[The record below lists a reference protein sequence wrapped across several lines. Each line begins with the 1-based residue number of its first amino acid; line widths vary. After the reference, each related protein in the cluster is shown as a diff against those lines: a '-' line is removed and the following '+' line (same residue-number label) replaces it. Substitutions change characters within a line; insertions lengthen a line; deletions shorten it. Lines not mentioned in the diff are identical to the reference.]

1 MRHELTKQGLMRKWP
16 FIILIV
22 GIIGLVLAF
31 IIGQFLPSMRT
42 TTSDIAVNIND
53 PATIKHGEY
62 VARTADCIACHTTL
76 DGEDFA
82 GGLPMLTPLGAI
94 YSTNITPDKETGI
107 GNYSLVDFTNAVK
120 HGVAPGNKALYPAMP
135 YPSYQIMP
143 DEDMAAMYAYFMS
156 EVKAVNEPNIKSELP
171 PVANWRWPL
180 AYWQALFAPK
190 REFVPEASDTV
201 LARGQYLV
209 EGPGHCGSCHT
220 GRGIGFQ
227 EIALTN
233 ADSEEYLSGAVIDGW
248 RAKSIRGEHRG
259 LATWNVEDLNLFF
272 KTGRTD
278 TTAAFGAMAEVVE
291 HSTQYMTDSDLNAMS
306 SYLKTLSPAPNK
318 EVTLPVKK
326 DVTTDKL
333 LAGNYDSRGA
343 LLYVEYCT
351 VCHRADGKG
360 VPRIFP
366 ALDGNSA
373 VFSKNADSV
382 LQITLGG
389 GRMPDTPHDRMAFTM
404 PEFTNLA
411 DADVAEVVNYVRNS
425 WTNQA
430 PEITVTDVVK
440 MRAFLAKKP
449 KTGTDIAPNLSVDSA
464 NSINTVAQGA
474 K

>member
-1 MRHELTKQGLMRKWP
+1 MRSELMKKWP
-16 FIILIV
+16 MIILIV
-22 GIIGLVLAF
+22 AIIGLVLAF
-31 IIGQFLPSMRT
+31 VIGQLLPNMRT
-42 TTSDIAVNIND
+42 TNNDLAVNIND
-53 PATIKHGEY
+53 PALIEHGEY

-76 DGEDFA
+76 DGDAYA

-107 GNYSLVDFTNAVK
+107 GNYTLADFTNAVK

-143 DEDMAAMYAYFMS
+143 NDDVAAMYAYFMS
-156 EVKAVNEPNIKSELP
+156 AVEPVEQANIKSELP
-171 PVANWRWPL
+171 PIANWRWPL

-190 REFVPEASDTV
+190 REFISEIDDAV

-227 EIALTN
+227 EVALTN

-259 LATWNVEDLNLFF
+259 LGTWSVAELNDFF

-278 TTAAFGAMAEVVE
+278 TTAAFGAMAEVIE
-291 HSTQYMTDSDLNAMS
+291 HSTQYMTEDDTNAMS
-306 SYLKTLSPAPNK
+306 SYLKSLSPAPNK
-318 EVTLPVKK
+318 EVMLPVKK
-326 DVTTDKL
+326 DVTTQKL
-333 LAGNYDSRGA
+333 LDGNYDSRGA

-351 VCHRADGKG
+351 ACHRADGKG

-389 GRMPDTPHDRMAFTM
+389 GRMPETPHDRMAFSM
-404 PEFTNLA
+404 PEFTNLS
-411 DADVAEVVNYVRNS
+411 DADVVEVVNYVRNS

-430 PEITVTDVVK
+430 PNIDIDDVVK

-449 KTGTDIAPNLSVDSA
+449 KTGTDIAPDLSLDDLDA
-464 NSINTVAQGA
+464 AEQGA
-474 K
+474 N

>member
-1 MRHELTKQGLMRKWP
+1 MRQGLAKKWP
-16 FIILIV
+16 FIILMIA
-22 GIIGLVLAF
+22 IIGLAVAF
-31 IIGQFLPSMRT
+31 IIGQLLPNMRT
-42 TTSDIAVNIND
+42 TSNNIAVDVKN
-53 PATIKHGEY
+53 PALIKQGEY
-62 VARTADCIACHTTL
+62 VARTADCVACHTTL
-76 DGEDFA
+76 GGKDYA

-94 YSTNITPDKETGI
+94 YSTNITPDKDTGI
-107 GNYSLVDFTNAVK
+107 GNYSLVDFTNAVR

-180 AYWQALFAPK
+180 AYWQLLFDPK
-190 REFVPEASDTV
+190 RDFVAETDDAV

-220 GRGIGFQ
+220 ERGIGFQ

-233 ADSEEYLSGAVIDGW
+233 TDSAEYLSGAVIDGW

-259 LATWNVEDLNLFF
+259 LGTWNVADLSLFF

-291 HSTQYMTDSDLNAMS
+291 HSTQYMTDNDLNAMS

-318 EVTLPVKK
+318 EVTLPIKK
-326 DVTTDKL
+326 DVTTEKL

-373 VFSKNADSV
+373 VFARNADSV

-411 DADVAEVVNYVRNS
+411 DADIAEVVNYVRNS
-425 WTNQA
+425 WSNQA
-430 PEITVTDVVK
+430 PDISVTDVVK

-449 KTGTDIAPNLSVDSA
+449 KTGTDIAPDLSLDA
-464 NSINTVAQGA
+464 AEKGA